1 VVQGNKVVETRRAGV
16 DKGSAAALWMSRDN
30 YDFILA
36 IGDDATD
43 EDLFRSMPVSAVS
56 IRVGI
61 SGTLAQYNIRN
72 SANVI
77 DLLFLLAAQN

>member
-1 VVQGNKVVETRRAGV
+1 MVEIRRAGL
-16 DKGSAAALWMSRDN
+16 DKGNAAALWMSKSN

-43 EDLFRSMPVSAVS
+43 EDLFRSMPAAAVS
-56 IRVGI
+56 IRVGV
-61 SGTLAQYNIRN
+61 SGTHAQYNIWN
-72 SANVI
+72 CAEVI

>member
-1 VVQGNKVVETRRAGV
+1 VVQGNKVVEIRRAGL
-16 DKGSAAALWMSRDN
+16 DKGNAAALWMSKSN

-43 EDLFRSMPVSAVS
+43 EDLFRSMPVAAVS
-56 IRVGI
+56 IRVGV
-61 SGTLAQYNIRN
+61 SGTHAQYNIRN
-72 SANVI
+72 CAEVI